1 MGKQNLATK
10 LTLVTKKM
18 QIVQT
23 ADGQHVLVAKRT
35 QTDREENAPCEYKEQ
50 ERRAKEE
57 ERAANKPHKMEESAA
72 KHVLL
77 AADMLYLLLTCFTC
91 C

>member
-1 MGKQNLATK
+1 MEKENLATK

-18 QIVQT
+18 QVVET
-23 ADGQHVLVAKRT
+23 ADGQQVLVATRT
-35 QTDREENAPCEYKEQ
+35 QTDREEEATCEYKEQ
-50 ERRAKEE
+50 KRRAEEE

-77 AADMLYLLLTCFTC
+77 AADMLYLLLT
-91 C
+91 